1 MTDSYNVGY
10 SVDALGDLREIYSYI
25 ANELLV
31 PETAV
36 AQLGR
41 IRKEVRSLDFMPA
54 RYTLVEWEP
63 WHSMKM
69 HQLPVDN
76 FSVYYLVDD
85 KERTVTVA
93 RIFYGGRDIKGI
105 INSNKYTERELFS
118 LFVEKRLMQKS
129 LTLRHRL
136 LIVRIS
142 FRSLRSLM
150 IRRQ

>member
-25 ANELLV
+25 ANE
-31 PETAV
+31 PAA

-76 FSVYYLVDD
+76 FIVYYLVDD
-85 KERTVTVA
+85 KERTV
-93 RIFYGGRDIKGI
+93 
-105 INSNKYTERELFS
+105 
-118 LFVEKRLMQKS
+118 
-129 LTLRHRL
+129 L
-136 LIVRIS
+136 L
-142 FRSLRSLM
+142 LGK
-150 IRRQ
+150 

>member
-31 PETAV
+31 PETAA

-54 RYTLVEWEP
+54 RYVLVEWEP

-76 FSVYYLVDD
+76 FIDM
-85 KERTVTVA
+85 
-93 RIFYGGRDIKGI
+93 I
-105 INSNKYTERELFS
+105 IQFLCHHRQ
-118 LFVEKRLMQKS
+118 KRLYYFHSGSHGQ
-129 LTLRHRL
+129 
-136 LIVRIS
+136 VP
-142 FRSLRSLM
+142 
-150 IRRQ
+150 

>member
-1 MTDSYNVGY
+1 MTDSYKVGY
-10 SVDALGDLREIYSYI
+10 SVDALGDLHEIYSYI

-31 PETAV
+31 PETAA

-76 FSVYYLVDD
+76 FIVYYLVDD
-85 KERTVTVA
+85 SSPLSFSSSVNQTLKAVSLSTELS
-93 RIFYGGRDIKGI
+93 GRG
-105 INSNKYTERELFS
+105 
-118 LFVEKRLMQKS
+118 
-129 LTLRHRL
+129 L
-136 LIVRIS
+136 L
-142 FRSLRSLM
+142 
-150 IRRQ
+150 